1 MLKQNLHNQICSDQ
15 LPKPFVHGSNDRH
28 AYSNHSLLSMA
39 KTTHYARARRC
50 CRAVSD
56 VAPAATKLDAG
67 AIADYLIHG
76 KCYTKVRAV
85 VTVEESIV
93 EMLTSNGI
101 LRGLD
106 YVLGKGLLLEL
117 VSAELDPSK
126 YVLSFQESRVW
137 FNDNNFSLMFQ
148 IRIFYVAL
156 NNKNEY
162 ILSLSKHR
170 NCSLPSS

>member
-1 MLKQNLHNQICSDQ
+1 MLKQNLHNQICSQ

-39 KTTHYARARRC
+39 KARPKASHYARARRRC

-56 VAPAATKLDAG
+56 VDAG
-67 AIADYLIHG
+67 AIADYLKHE

-126 YVLSFQESRVW
+126 FVLFLGEQRAW
-137 FNDNNFSLMFQ
+137 FNDNIFSLRFQ
-148 IRIFYVAL
+148 IRIL
-156 NNKNEY
+156 
-162 ILSLSKHR
+162 
-170 NCSLPSS
+170 